1 MKRFIFTIVIA
12 IVLAQPLSAV
22 AADEA
27 SPHSFSAN
35 VLAATEYQFRG
46 FTQSDED
53 FAIQGGFDYKYT
65 PFGAYVGFWAS
76 SIEFPGLE
84 TNSPASVE
92 TNLYGGFTG
101 SFANGI
107 NWDIGGLYYY
117 YPDHDENFG
126 AGEYDYVEAYGN
138 LDYTFEGL
146 TFKGFTV
153 EPSIGIGF
161 DWSPDYFGEDDDGI
175 HIESFIGLALPQGF
189 ALTTNMNYL
198 EVDGDKTFPGGYDY
212 FYYSIELS
220 KSIGILD
227 FAVSWFEAGD
237 DCDDVLA
244 GGDDDLCEG
253 FVFTVG
259 SSWGG

>member
-1 MKRFIFTIVIA
+1 MKRQLSAIVTA

-22 AADEA
+22 AEGGE

-35 VLAATEYQFRG
+35 VLVATEYQFRG
-46 FTQSDED
+46 LTQSDED
-53 FAIQGGFDYKYT
+53 FAIQGGFDYEYT
-65 PFGAYVGFWAS
+65 PLGAYVGFWAS

-84 TNSPASVE
+84 INAPASVE
-92 TNLYGGFTG
+92 TNLYAGFSG
-101 SFANGI
+101 SFSNEI

-117 YPDHDENFG
+117 YPDHDENTGF
-126 AGEYDYVEAYGN
+126 GEYDYFEVYGN
-138 LDYTFEGL
+138 LDYTFAAY
-146 TFKGFTV
+146 TF

-175 HIESFIGLALPQGF
+175 HIESFIGLSLPQGF
-189 ALTTNMNYL
+189 GLTAYMNYL
-198 EVDGDKTFPGGYDY
+198 DVEGDKSFSTGYDY

-220 KSIGILD
+220 KSIGIMD
-227 FAVSWFEAGD
+227 FAISWFAAGD
-237 DCDDVLA
+237 DCDNILA
-244 GGDDDLCEG
+244 GGNDDLCEG